1 VAQQLDSLLL
11 LGAVAHRAVSKSNQC
26 KDVKERILDVLWCR
40 RLLRG
45 GLCHKVEHRDGAD
58 GVELMTSRDSAG
70 TDGEYGWCEWK
81 NWVVR
86 YGQMVHSTK
95 DVHCGRCE

>member
-1 VAQQLDSLLL
+1 VAQQLDLLLL

-26 KDVKERILDVLWCR
+26 KDVKERILDVLWCSR

-58 GVELMTSRDSAG
+58 GVEPMTSHGSAS
-70 TDGEYGWCEWK
+70 TDGEYGWCEWQ

-86 YGQMVHSTK
+86 CGQMVHSTK
-95 DVHCGRCE
+95 DVGHCGW